1 MEKDIEIE
9 VFAIKQLWGELP
21 TLLTND
27 EYRKIESEY
36 SSTRDELDGAS
47 DENRQAEIT
56 LKLLNAIWKFPVANN
71 RLQEIRND
79 TNIYKSVLIR
89 LAEILAFLGLR
100 EGIKEKIESIVYDN
114 STRTVLIK
122 PGGIGETKSIKINNI
137 EFDFGE
143 IGKLA
148 AGIVLAAQEAVEK
161 QNPIILATSVIII
174 ASSIYSASTKEIS
187 EQEATVFWGFI
198 KAVDEDKQASLE
210 TIHKLTNLEREKL
223 GLDELTKDEVK
234 NSLLKLKNIKS
245 VKTIDPKDSLWQITE
260 KYDVKK

>member
-100 EGIKEKIESIVYDN
+100 EGIKENIESIVY
-114 STRTVLIK
+114 
-122 PGGIGETKSIKINNI
+122 
-137 EFDFGE
+137 
-143 IGKLA
+143 
-148 AGIVLAAQEAVEK
+148 
-161 QNPIILATSVIII
+161 
-174 ASSIYSASTKEIS
+174 
-187 EQEATVFWGFI
+187 
-198 KAVDEDKQASLE
+198 
-210 TIHKLTNLEREKL
+210 
-223 GLDELTKDEVK
+223 
-234 NSLLKLKNIKS
+234 
-245 VKTIDPKDSLWQITE
+245 
-260 KYDVKK
+260 